1 MLYWV
6 DVDNLEN
13 VWVANVRV
21 RSEFT
26 EFDNLLPPSPKG
38 ELWKSDSGK
47 VLISKI
53 NLRMR
58 IDYKTFIRLPLIKL
72 VVCHSERSEESMGT
86 SSEKVVISK
95 S

>member
-47 VLISKI
+47 VLK
-53 NLRMR
+53 
-58 IDYKTFIRLPLIKL
+58 YQ
-72 VVCHSERSEESMGT
+72 
-86 SSEKVVISK
+86 K
-95 S
+95 SI